1 MTKVNRKDAT
11 RELLADATKVKEEA
25 SRARKGADNLL
36 QSLKALENGF
46 VKANADKEAEIK
58 RAEAEKQRSDHS
70 KAYVMLDAEDRAAI
84 EAAEKEA
91 ARVKA
96 EKAAAEKA
104 AAEKAAAEKAAAEKA
119 KEEAAKKPT
128 IGQIISRPGQNVP
141 SKPVGLAPNVIRP
154 PRPQQPRP
162 AQPAQGQ
169 QGQQQGRPANGNFQP
184 RPQQAGQ
191 GNIQPRPQGQGNFQP
206 RPQGQGN
213 FQPRPQGAPG
223 QGRPMGGGMSR
234 PKPAAPDMAPAMG
247 KERVSNYDPNKKNY
261 VRQHDPEHV
270 ARNRKQLSR
279 DAGYS
284 GYDDDVIRGG
294 KKSRQ

>member
-1 MTKVNRKDAT
+1 MTKVKLKDAT

-96 EKAAAEKA
+96 EKAAAKAAAEKAAAEKAAAEKAAAEKAAAEKAAAEKAAAEKAAAEKA

-119 KEEAAKKPT
+119 KAEAPKKPA
-128 IGQIISRPGQNVP
+128 IGQIISRPGQAVP
-141 SKPVGLAPNVIRP
+141 QKPVGLAPNVIRP

-169 QGQQQGRPANGNFQP
+169 QGQQQGRPANG
-184 RPQQAGQ
+184 
-191 GNIQPRPQGQGNFQP
+191 
-206 RPQGQGN
+206 
-213 FQPRPQGAPG
+213 
-223 QGRPMGGGMSR
+223 
-234 PKPAAPDMAPAMG
+234 
-247 KERVSNYDPNKKNY
+247 
-261 VRQHDPEHV
+261 
-270 ARNRKQLSR
+270 
-279 DAGYS
+279 
-284 GYDDDVIRGG
+284 
-294 KKSRQ
+294 